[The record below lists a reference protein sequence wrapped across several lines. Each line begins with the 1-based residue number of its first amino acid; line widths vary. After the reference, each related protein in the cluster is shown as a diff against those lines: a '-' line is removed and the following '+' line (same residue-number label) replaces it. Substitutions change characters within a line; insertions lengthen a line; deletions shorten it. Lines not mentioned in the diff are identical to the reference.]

1 MIKIFRLED
10 CIVVDPKGWSL
21 PYAHVLCN
29 QRLFGMFA
37 PIPYEVDL
45 RCTCVVCI
53 LDKFLQNCGVGRVAS
68 QDILITLCK
77 DKKLHPVICIVV
89 EPSQEEEYREVWP
102 HVLMLV
108 LPENGRGAGF
118 ARWVIQKT
126 CTRAI
131 VRPQQSRN
139 SDVEFSSVSQEN

>member
-21 PYAHVLCN
+21 PYAH

-77 DKKLHPVICIVV
+77 DKKLHPVICSVV
-89 EPSQEEEYREVWP
+89 EPSQQEDRSTVG
-102 HVLMLV
+102 LV
-108 LPENGRGAGF
+108 LWPEKA
-118 ARWVIQKT
+118 AAEPWVPKT
-126 CTRAI
+126 CWLRAGA
-131 VRPQQSRN
+131 
-139 SDVEFSSVSQEN
+139 VS